1 MKYVVITGGYTGYI
15 GSALANRLAQ
25 DGRAVRLVSYFSPA
39 PNVAAN
45 GRVEHVRADLRD
57 AANWDALLAD
67 AEAVVHLSW
76 RTDLRAAEADPP
88 GDRQLNVEPV
98 QALVRAAERGGRAV
112 PVTFASTVTIVGDA
126 PPIPA
131 DERTPDRPC
140 TVYDRHKLEA
150 EIILRDATQR
160 GILNA
165 CSLRLP
171 NVYGYGSGVRST
183 NSNRGILNEIMRRA
197 VLGEALTIYGKGE
210 YVRDFTFISDVVDA
224 FCRAL
229 ESERVRDGSHYVVAS
244 GEGCTLAQAF
254 ELVVQEALC
263 ITGRAVEI
271 RYVPEPPD
279 LYPIERRNFVG
290 DSRLFREFAGW
301 CPQFDLQGGIRDY
314 FERALARLQRGPA
327 PDEAA

>member
-1 MKYVVITGGYTGYI
+1 
-15 GSALANRLAQ
+15 RL
-25 DGRAVRLVSYFSPA
+25 VRLVSYFSPA
-39 PNVAAN
+39 QTIAAN
-45 GRVEHVRADLRD
+45 AQVELVRADLRD
-57 AANWDALLAD
+57 AANWSSLLTD

-76 RTDLRAAEADPP
+76 RTNLRAAEADPA

-98 QALVRAAERGGRAV
+98 QALVRAAERCSQPV

-140 TVYDRHKLEA
+140 TVYDRHKLES
-150 EIILRDATQR
+150 EIILRDATRR
-160 GILNA
+160 GVLNA

-210 YVRDFTFISDVVDA
+210 YVRDFTFIGDVVDA

-229 ESERVRDGSHYVVAS
+229 SSERVRNGGYYVVAS
-244 GEGCTLAQAF
+244 GEGCTLAKAF
-254 ELVVQEALC
+254 ELVAREALGF
-263 ITGRAVEI
+263 TGRAVEI
-271 RYVPEPPD
+271 RHVPEPPD
-279 LYPIERRNFVG
+279 LFPIERRNFVG
-290 DSRLFREFAGW
+290 DSSLFQKSTGW
-301 CPQFDLQGGIRDY
+301 YPQFDLQIGIRDY
-314 FERALARLQRGPA
+314 FERAITPLESGPA